1 MGYNVDV
8 AVNMNKETKFSEIES
23 TIKDIAKYYDY
34 NNIYSISEED
44 GTKKVLRYQYVF
56 TINFLDENFESFIKF
71 LKYMKNYK
79 KSYIECIYTND
90 EYKLLYASSYYLKS
104 IDKDFRKRYKNF
116 INNNIFTENENLL
129 VKEFIRRR

>member
-1 MGYNVDV
+1 MGYNVDG

-44 GTKKVLRYQYVF
+44 RTKKVLRYHYVF
-56 TINFLDENFESFIKF
+56 VINFLDENFESFIKF

-79 KSYIECIYTND
+79 HSYIECIYTND
-90 EYKLLYASSYYLKS
+90 IYKLLYASSYYLKS
-104 IDKDFRKRYKNF
+104 VDKDVEKRYKKF
-116 INNNIFTENENLL
+116 INDKIFTENEHLL
-129 VKEFIRRR
+129 VKEFIRRK